1 VGVGPGRL
9 LKRAMYYG
17 WTGARD
23 GMGIGCGREQQL
35 DVTSIDGSNLMAIMH
50 STVGAVAGL
59 SFGGVAS
66 IGVANSNGQTPLP
79 TGRIRARVFGLAV
92 DAG

>member
-1 VGVGPGRL
+1 MASCWAR
-9 LKRAMYYG
+9 
-17 WTGARD
+17 ARD
-23 GMGIGCGREQQL
+23 GMGIGCGRERQL
-35 DVTSIDGSNLMAIMH
+35 DVTSIHGSNLLAIMH
-50 STVGAVAGL
+50 STVGAVAGW

-66 IGVANSNGQTPLP
+66 MGVANSNGQTPLP

>member
-1 VGVGPGRL
+1 MKSIETCHVLWLDRS
-9 LKRAMYYG
+9 KR
-17 WTGARD
+17 RD
-23 GMGIGCGREQQL
+23 GIGCGREQQL
-35 DVTSIDGSNLMAIMH
+35 DVTSIDGSNLVAIMH

-79 TGRIRARVFGLAV
+79 TGRIRARVFGLVV